1 MQVYILG
8 ARTSIAVSLLNSV
21 STFWPEL
28 KLWVSRLLNSGVRPR
43 LVTEQGKLAVLSG
56 KEVARMSDVVSRV
69 LCFDSTVIYQS
80 YVLTNKERKSP
91 GC

>member
-21 STFWPEL
+21 STFWPER

-43 LVTEQGKLAVLSG
+43 LVTEQGKLAAQSG

-69 LCFDSTVIYQS
+69 L
-80 YVLTNKERKSP
+80 VLIRLSFTIIVRVGKNGWEL
-91 GC
+91 

>member
-21 STFWPEL
+21 STFWPER

-69 LCFDSTVIYQS
+69 L
-80 YVLTNKERKSP
+80 VLIRLSFTIIVRVGGMVWEL
-91 GC
+91 